1 MGTYTL
7 PRYLLNKCEGENINF
22 RETLILSHDLRG
34 LKALLTYFAVSH
46 KCCDQNKSKGE
57 VSFSVEFRNWGKEHL
72 YIYNLHQSQR
82 RPVTK

>member
-22 RETLILSHDLRG
+22 RETLILSHDLRR

-57 VSFSVEFRNWGKEHL
+57 VSFSVEFRNWGKEPLH
-72 YIYNLHQSQR
+72 IYNLHQSQR
-82 RPVTK
+82 RPVTE